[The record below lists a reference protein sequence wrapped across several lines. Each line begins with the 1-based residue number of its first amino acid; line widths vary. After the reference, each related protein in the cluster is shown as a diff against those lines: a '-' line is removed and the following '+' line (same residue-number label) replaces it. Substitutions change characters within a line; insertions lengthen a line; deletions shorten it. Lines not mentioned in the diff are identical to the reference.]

1 MTSRA
6 DMLRREIS
14 FSETIESVKLGLRY
28 FLGVTSA
35 RDRAYVAFAYLTG
48 AVLPATLALLN
59 RYVIDIAS
67 RLSTPADDT
76 LLFKAIWIV
85 LGYFLGLTFLDFFQ
99 LHSNPFFRRAFLAAT
114 DKVGEDIVRKCCT
127 IRLERFQDTRF
138 YEHVEFLSGRV
149 GDEMMQMMWRI
160 MNVVMGVLSSV
171 GVLALIAGT
180 APVICLVMVAGV
192 IPCLLLYRKQSNIQ
206 YEQAYWELP
215 SYRLVSNAIGMFI
228 RKYYVNEMR
237 FNGLGNI
244 IYNKWKDAMK
254 EVLRERQ
261 TLNFSLSFYNMLAL
275 LFMNLSVTISLGIVA
290 WNIFTGVAS
299 VGVFAMMASA
309 IHSFNESLRS
319 ISRDLIYIGYGA
331 KYVKDFNDLM
341 NQESEVMLGE
351 HEPVPDSVEIEFKD
365 VHFRYPGSDRDA
377 IDGVSVKITAGE
389 KVAIIGE
396 NGSGKSTFA
405 ALLTGLFAPQ
415 KGVVMFNG
423 QDIMSC
429 LGTARKSVSCVF
441 QEYGKFELPVKEF
454 IRIGDLYR
462 DVDDEEIQEVAC
474 AAGADGFIKKLPNGY
489 ATDLGT
495 LGEIGI
501 DISGGEWQRLLLARA
516 LIRKGA
522 RVMVLDE
529 PTAALDPKAE
539 ARLYSEFS
547 ELTGDRTTILISHR
561 LSITRIVDRILVF
574 DKGRIVEDGNHDELM
589 RRNGLY
595 AKMYKVQAQWY
606 A

>member
-149 GDEMMQMMWRI
+149 GDEMMQMMWHI

-228 RKYYVNEMR
+228 RKYIRQRDEVQWAGQHHLQQVERCNEGSAAGKTDTQ
-237 FNGLGNI
+237 FLPVI
-244 IYNKWKDAMK
+244 LQHACP
-254 EVLRERQ
+254 
-261 TLNFSLSFYNMLAL
+261 
-275 LFMNLSVTISLGIVA
+275 
-290 WNIFTGVAS
+290 
-299 VGVFAMMASA
+299 A
-309 IHSFNESLRS
+309 IHEPIRDHLTRNRRMEHLYGRR
-319 ISRDLIYIGYGA
+319 ISR
-331 KYVKDFNDLM
+331 
-341 NQESEVMLGE
+341 
-351 HEPVPDSVEIEFKD
+351 
-365 VHFRYPGSDRDA
+365 SDYD
-377 IDGVSVKITAGE
+377 DG
-389 KVAIIGE
+389 
-396 NGSGKSTFA
+396 
-405 ALLTGLFAPQ
+405 
-415 KGVVMFNG
+415 
-423 QDIMSC
+423 
-429 LGTARKSVSCVF
+429 
-441 QEYGKFELPVKEF
+441 
-454 IRIGDLYR
+454 
-462 DVDDEEIQEVAC
+462 
-474 AAGADGFIKKLPNGY
+474 
-489 ATDLGT
+489 
-495 LGEIGI
+495 
-501 DISGGEWQRLLLARA
+501 
-516 LIRKGA
+516 
-522 RVMVLDE
+522 
-529 PTAALDPKAE
+529 
-539 ARLYSEFS
+539 
-547 ELTGDRTTILISHR
+547 
-561 LSITRIVDRILVF
+561 
-574 DKGRIVEDGNHDELM
+574 
-589 RRNGLY
+589 
-595 AKMYKVQAQWY
+595 
-606 A
+606 